1 MKSKIAS
8 ACVALLVATSSGFA
22 DQPHMKAAL
31 DHLRMARAELQKA
44 AADKDGHRQNAM
56 VLVDKSI
63 VEVEA
68 GEIAARPRR

>member
-8 ACVALLVATSSGFA
+8 ACVVLLVAASSAFG

-31 DHLRMARAELQKA
+31 DHLRMARAELERA
-44 AADKDGHRQNAM
+44 AADKEGHRQNAI
-56 VLVDKSI
+56 VLVDKAV

>member
-8 ACVALLVATSSGFA
+8 ACVVLLVAASSAFA

-44 AADKDGHRQNAM
+44 ASDKDGHRQNAI
-56 VLVDKSI
+56 VLVDKAV